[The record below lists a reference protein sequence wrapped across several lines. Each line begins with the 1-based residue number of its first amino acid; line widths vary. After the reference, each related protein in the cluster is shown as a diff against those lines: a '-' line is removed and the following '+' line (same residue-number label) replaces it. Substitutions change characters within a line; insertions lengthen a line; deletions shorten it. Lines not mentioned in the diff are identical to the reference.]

1 MTLRTP
7 FCPFV
12 ALEMTQLG
20 TPFRRLT
27 LLFAV
32 ALAACA
38 PPPTARVVA
47 APAPLPIKYVAP
59 ELGLNNSGLDTS
71 IAGKLDKIVK
81 TAIEEAVAPGAAIA
95 VGRNGRIAYMKGYGY
110 IDWNQPGSPV
120 VDTNTLYDLAS
131 LTKVIATTTL
141 AMILEEGGQLD
152 LNRTVASYLPEFN
165 SPEKAQIT
173 VKQILTHSGGLEAG
187 ANIYATARGR
197 DQYLY
202 QINAR
207 PLEYTPGTS
216 MVYSDW
222 DMIILQLVMERIT
235 GKTLD
240 VLASEKIFKPLGMID
255 TQFQPSISLRPRIAP
270 TQVDDARGGLLWG
283 NVHDENAWAM
293 GGVAGHAGLFST
305 AKDLALFSM
314 MILNGGEGVNG
325 VRIVKPAT
333 IARWTARQGKESTR
347 ALGWDSPEGGSSAG
361 QFFSPWSFGHTG
373 FTGTSIW
380 IDPEKDLFVVV
391 LTNRVNPSRNNN
403 RHVQLR
409 RDVADAV
416 QQAVLGARIVN
427 WEAR

>member
-1 MTLRTP
+1 MKS
-7 FCPFV
+7 F
-12 ALEMTQLG
+12 
-20 TPFRRLT
+20 
-27 LLFAV
+27 
-32 ALAACA
+32 ALATVTLFGIAGCAAA
-38 PPPTARVVA
+38 PPPARTAA
-47 APAPLPIKYVAP
+47 APPTPVKYIEP
-59 ELGLNNSGLDTS
+59 EMGLNNSGLDTS
-71 IAGKLDKIVK
+71 LATKLDKIVK
-81 TAIEEAVAPGAAIA
+81 TSIEEAVAPGVAIA
-95 VGRNGRIAYMKGYGY
+95 VGRNGHIAYMKGYGY
-110 IDWNQPGSPV
+110 IDWNQPGSPA

-141 AMILEEGGQLD
+141 AMILEEAGQLD
-152 LNRTVASYLPEFN
+152 INRTVASYLPEFN

-173 VKQILTHSGGLEAG
+173 VRQLLTHSGGLEAG
-187 ANIYATARGR
+187 ANIYQTARGR
-197 DQYLY
+197 DQYLA

-207 PLEYTPGTS
+207 PLQYTPGTN
-216 MVYSDW
+216 MIYSDW
-222 DMIILQLVMERIT
+222 DMIVLQLVMERIS

-255 TQFQPSISLRPRIAP
+255 TQFQPPISLRPRIAP

-283 NVHDENAWAM
+283 TVHDENAWAM

-314 MILNGGEGVNG
+314 MVLNGGEGVNG

-380 IDPEKDLFVVV
+380 MDPEKDLFVVV
-391 LTNRVNPSRNNN
+391 LTNRVNPTRNNT

-409 RDVADAV
+409 RDVADVV

>member
-1 MTLRTP
+1 MKSLTFLAVFT
-7 FCPFV
+7 V
-12 ALEMTQLG
+12 A
-20 TPFRRLT
+20 
-27 LLFAV
+27 
-32 ALAACA
+32 ALVACA
-38 PPPTARVVA
+38 PPPQARVAAA
-47 APAPLPIKYVAP
+47 APPPIKYVPP
-59 ELGLNNSGLDTS
+59 EVGLNNSGLDTA

-81 TAIEEAVAPGAAIA
+81 TAIEEAVAPGVTIA
-95 VGRNGRIAYMKGYGY
+95 VGRNGHIAYMKGYGY
-110 IDWNQPGSPV
+110 IDWNQPGSPKA
-120 VDTNTLYDLAS
+120 DTNTLYDLAS

-152 LNRTVASYLPEFN
+152 ISRTVVSYLPEFN

-197 DQYLY
+197 EQYLY

-207 PLEYTPGTS
+207 PLEYTPGS
-216 MVYSDW
+216 NMIYSDW
-222 DMIILQLVMERIT
+222 DMILLQLVMERIT

-240 VLASEKIFKPLGMID
+240 VLANEKIFRPLGMID
-255 TQFQPSISLRPRIAP
+255 TQFQPPIALRPRIAP
-270 TQVDDARGGLLWG
+270 TQVDEARGGLLWG
-283 NVHDENAWAM
+283 TVHDENAWAM

-314 MILNGGEGVNG
+314 MILNGGEGANG

-391 LTNRVNPSRNNN
+391 LTNRVNPTRNNN

-416 QQAVLGARIVN
+416 QQSVLGARIVN
-427 WEAR
+427 WESR

>member
-1 MTLRTP
+1 MKS
-7 FCPFV
+7 
-12 ALEMTQLG
+12 
-20 TPFRRLT
+20 LT
-27 LLFAV
+27 SFAV
-32 ALAACA
+32 FALAALVACA
-38 PPPTARVVA
+38 PPPPARVAAAA
-47 APAPLPIKYVAP
+47 APPPVTYAAP
-59 ELGLNNSGLDTS
+59 EVGLNNSGLDTA

-81 TAIEEAVAPGAAIA
+81 TAIEEAVAPGVTIA
-95 VGRNGRIAYMKGYGY
+95 VGRNGHIAYMKGYGY
-110 IDWNQPGSPV
+110 IDWNQPGSPKA
-120 VDTNTLYDLAS
+120 DTNTLYDLAS

-141 AMILEEGGQLD
+141 AMILEENGQLD
-152 LNRTVASYLPEFN
+152 ISRTVVSYLPEFN

-207 PLEYTPGTS
+207 PLEYTPGSS

-240 VLASEKIFKPLGMID
+240 VLANEKIFKPLGMSD
-255 TQFQPSISLRPRIAP
+255 TQFQPSITLRSRIAP
-270 TQVDDARGGLLWG
+270 TQVDEARGGLLWG
-283 NVHDENAWAM
+283 TVHDENAWAM

-314 MILNGGEGVNG
+314 MILNGGEGANG

-391 LTNRVNPSRNNN
+391 LTNRVNPTRTNT

-416 QQAVLGARIVN
+416 QQSVLGARIVN

>member
-1 MTLRTP
+1 MKP
-7 FCPFV
+7 FAFIAISSV
-12 ALEMTQLG
+12 A
-20 TPFRRLT
+20 
-27 LLFAV
+27 V
-32 ALAACA
+32 SACA
-38 PPPTARVVA
+38 AQ
-47 APAPLPIKYVAP
+47 PAPTRSVATPPAPIKYVEP
-59 ELGLNNSGLDTS
+59 QLGLNNSGLDTS
-71 IAGKLDKIVK
+71 LVGKLDKIVK
-81 TAIEEAVAPGAAIA
+81 TSIEEAVAPGVAIA

-131 LTKVIATTTL
+131 LTKVVATTTL
-141 AMILEEGGQLD
+141 AMILEENGQLD
-152 LNRTVASYLPEFN
+152 LNRTVVSYLPEFN

-173 VKQILTHSGGLEAG
+173 VKQLLTHSGGLEAG
-187 ANIYATARGR
+187 ANIYSTARGR
-197 DQYLY
+197 DQYLA

-216 MVYSDW
+216 MIYSDW
-222 DMIILQLVMERIT
+222 DMILLQLVMERIS

-240 VLASEKIFKPLGMID
+240 VLAAEKIFRPLGMID
-255 TQFQPSISLRPRIAP
+255 TQFQPSFSIRSRIAP

-283 NVHDENAWAM
+283 TVHDENAWAI

-391 LTNRVNPSRNNN
+391 LTNRVNPTRNNT

>member
-1 MTLRTP
+1 MKSFSSIAL
-7 FCPFV
+7 FCLV
-12 ALEMTQLG
+12 VG
-20 TPFRRLT
+20 
-27 LLFAV
+27 V
-32 ALAACA
+32 SCA
-38 PPPTARVVA
+38 PPPPAGRIA
-47 APAPLPIKYVAP
+47 AVPTPVKYVGP
-59 ELGLNNSGLDTS
+59 QLGLNNSGLDT
-71 IAGKLDKIVK
+71 ALPAKLDKIVK
-81 TAIEEAVAPGAAIA
+81 TAIEEAVAPGVAIA
-95 VGRNGRIAYMKGYGY
+95 VGRNGHIAYMKGYGY
-110 IDWNQPGSPV
+110 IDWNQPGSPA

-131 LTKVIATTTL
+131 LTKVIATTTA

-152 LNRTVASYLPEFN
+152 INRTVASYLPEFN

-187 ANIYATARGR
+187 ANIYANARGR
-197 DQYLY
+197 EQYLY

-207 PLEYTPGTS
+207 PLEYAPGTN
-216 MVYSDW
+216 MIYSDW
-222 DMIILQLVMERIT
+222 DMILLQLVMERIT

-240 VLASEKIFKPLGMID
+240 VLAAEKIFKPLGMTD
-255 TQFQPSISLRPRIAP
+255 TQFQPSVSLRPRIAP

-283 NVHDENAWAM
+283 TVHDENAWAM

-305 AKDLALFSM
+305 ARDLALFSM
-314 MILNGGEGVNG
+314 MILNGGEGANG
-325 VRIVKPAT
+325 IRIVKPAA
-333 IARWTARQGKESTR
+333 IARWTARQGKESSRT
-347 ALGWDSPEGGSSAG
+347 LGWDSPEGGSSAG

-391 LTNRVNPSRNNN
+391 LTNRVNPTRSNT

-427 WEAR
+427 WENR

>member
-1 MTLRTP
+1 MKSLN
-7 FCPFV
+7 
-12 ALEMTQLG
+12 A
-20 TPFRRLT
+20 
-27 LLFAV
+27 FAV
-32 ALAACA
+32 FAIAVLTACA
-38 PPPTARVVA
+38 APPQARVTA
-47 APAPLPIKYVAP
+47 APVPAPIKYVEP
-59 ELGLNNSGLDTS
+59 ELGLNNSGLDTAL
-71 IAGKLDKIVK
+71 AGKLDKIVK
-81 TAIEEAVAPGAAIA
+81 VAIEEAVAPGVAIA
-95 VGRNGRIAYMKGYGY
+95 VGRNGHIAYMKGYGY
-110 IDWNQPGSPV
+110 IDWNQPGSPA
-120 VDTNTLYDLAS
+120 VDSNTLYDLAS

-141 AMILEEGGQLD
+141 AMILEEAGQLD
-152 LNRTVASYLPEFN
+152 INRTVVSYLPEFN

-187 ANIYATARGR
+187 ANIYSTARGR

-207 PLEYTPGTS
+207 PLEYTPGTN
-216 MVYSDW
+216 MIYSDW
-222 DMIILQLVMERIT
+222 DMILLQLVMERIT

-240 VLASEKIFKPLGMID
+240 VLANEKIFKPLGMID
-255 TQFQPSISLRPRIAP
+255 TQFQPPIALRPRIAP

-283 NVHDENAWAM
+283 TVHDENAWAM

-325 VRIVKPAT
+325 VRIVKPPT

-347 ALGWDSPEGGSSAG
+347 TLGWDSPEGGSSAG

-391 LTNRVNPSRNNN
+391 LTNRVNPTRNNT

-427 WEAR
+427 CEAR

>member
-1 MTLRTP
+1 MKSLASLAVIP
-7 FCPFV
+7 
-12 ALEMTQLG
+12 
-20 TPFRRLT
+20 
-27 LLFAV
+27 LLAV
-32 ALAACA
+32 AACA
-38 PPPTARVVA
+38 PPPPAKVVVA
-47 APAPLPIKYVAP
+47 PPPPIKYIPP
-59 ELGLNNSGLDTS
+59 EVGLNNSGLDTS
-71 IAGKLDKIVK
+71 LVGKLDKIVK
-81 TAIEEAVAPGAAIA
+81 TSIEEAVAPGVAIA

-152 LNRTVASYLPEFN
+152 LNRTVVSYLPEFN
-165 SPEKAQIT
+165 SAEKAQIT
-173 VKQILTHSGGLEAG
+173 VRQLLTHSGGLEAG
-187 ANIYATARGR
+187 ANIYRTARGR
-197 DQYLY
+197 DQYLS

-207 PLEYTPGTS
+207 PLEYTPGTN
-216 MVYSDW
+216 MIYSDW
-222 DMIILQLVMERIT
+222 DMILLQLVMERIT

-240 VLASEKIFKPLGMID
+240 VLAAEKIFRPLGMID
-255 TQFQPSISLRPRIAP
+255 TQFQPSFTIRSRIAP
-270 TQVDDARGGLLWG
+270 TQVDDERGGLLWG
-283 NVHDENAWAM
+283 TVHDENAWAM

-314 MILNGGEGVNG
+314 MILNGGEGANG
-325 VRIVKPAT
+325 VRLVKPAT

-391 LTNRVNPSRNNN
+391 LTNRVNPSRNNT

-409 RDVADAV
+409 RDVADAT

>member
-1 MTLRTP
+1 MKSLTFLAVFT
-7 FCPFV
+7 V
-12 ALEMTQLG
+12 A
-20 TPFRRLT
+20 
-27 LLFAV
+27 
-32 ALAACA
+32 ALVACA
-38 PPPTARVVA
+38 PPPQARVAAA
-47 APAPLPIKYVAP
+47 APPPIKYVPP
-59 ELGLNNSGLDTS
+59 EVGLNNSGLDTA

-81 TAIEEAVAPGAAIA
+81 TAIEEAVAPGVTIA
-95 VGRNGRIAYMKGYGY
+95 VGRNGHIAYMKGYGY
-110 IDWNQPGSPV
+110 IDWNQPGSPAA
-120 VDTNTLYDLAS
+120 DTNTLYDLAS

-141 AMILEEGGQLD
+141 AMILEETGQLD
-152 LNRTVASYLPEFN
+152 ISRTVVSYLPEFN

-197 DQYLY
+197 EQYLY

-207 PLEYTPGTS
+207 PLEYTPGS
-216 MVYSDW
+216 NMIYSDW
-222 DMIILQLVMERIT
+222 DMILLQLVMERIT

-240 VLASEKIFKPLGMID
+240 VLANEKIFRPLGMID
-255 TQFQPSISLRPRIAP
+255 TQFQPPIALRPRIAP
-270 TQVDDARGGLLWG
+270 TQVDEARGGLLWG
-283 NVHDENAWAM
+283 TVHDENAWAM

-314 MILNGGEGVNG
+314 MILNGGEGANG

-391 LTNRVNPSRNNN
+391 LTNRVNPTRNNN

-416 QQAVLGARIVN
+416 QQSVLGARIVN
-427 WEAR
+427 WESR

>member
-1 MTLRTP
+1 MKFFAPPAVLILAV
-7 FCPFV
+7 V
-12 ALEMTQLG
+12 AG
-20 TPFRRLT
+20 C
-27 LLFAV
+27 A
-32 ALAACA
+32 A
-38 PPPTARVVA
+38 PPPARTVA
-47 APAPLPIKYVAP
+47 AAPTPIKYIEP
-59 ELGLNNSGLDTS
+59 EMGLNNSGLDTS
-71 IAGKLDKIVK
+71 LAGKLDKIVK
-81 TAIEEAVAPGAAIA
+81 TSIEEAVAPGVAIA
-95 VGRNGRIAYMKGYGY
+95 VGRNGHIAYMKGYGY
-110 IDWNQPGSPV
+110 IDWNQPGSPA

-141 AMILEEGGQLD
+141 AMILEEAGQLD
-152 LNRTVASYLPEFN
+152 INRTVVSYLPEFN

-173 VKQILTHSGGLEAG
+173 VKQLLTHSGGLEAG
-187 ANIYATARGR
+187 ANIYRTARGR
-197 DQYLY
+197 DQYLA

-207 PLEYTPGTS
+207 PLQYTPGTN
-216 MVYSDW
+216 MIYSDW
-222 DMIILQLVMERIT
+222 DMIVLQLVMERIT

-240 VLASEKIFKPLGMID
+240 VLAAEKIFRPLGMVD
-255 TQFQPSISLRPRIAP
+255 TQFQPPISLRPRIAP
-270 TQVDDARGGLLWG
+270 TQVDEARGGLLWG
-283 NVHDENAWAM
+283 TVHDENAWAM

-347 ALGWDSPEGGSSAG
+347 TLGWDSPEGGSSAG

-391 LTNRVNPSRNNN
+391 LTNRVNPISSNN

-427 WEAR
+427 WESR

>member
-1 MTLRTP
+1 MTFLPAKRS
-7 FCPFV
+7 F
-12 ALEMTQLG
+12 
-20 TPFRRLT
+20 
-27 LLFAV
+27 LLSILAI
-32 ALAACA
+32 AACA
-38 PPPTARVVA
+38 PPPPPARVA
-47 APAPLPIKYVAP
+47 TAPTPIKYLP
-59 ELGLNNSGLDTS
+59 PQLGLNDSGLDTTLP
-71 IAGKLDKIVK
+71 AALDKIVK
-81 TAIEEAVAPGAAIA
+81 TALEEAVAPGVAIA
-95 VGRNGRIAYMKGYGY
+95 VGRNGHIAYMKGYGY
-110 IDWNQPGSPV
+110 IDWNRPGSPP

-131 LTKVIATTTL
+131 LTKVIATTTV

-165 SPEKAQIT
+165 SPEKSQIT

-197 DQYLY
+197 EQYLQ

-207 PLEYTPGTS
+207 PLEYTPGTN
-216 MVYSDW
+216 MIYSDW
-222 DMIILQLVMERIT
+222 DMIVLQLVMERIT

-240 VLASEKIFKPLGMID
+240 VLANEKIFKPLGMTD
-255 TQFQPSISLRPRIAP
+255 TQFQPSFSLRPRIAP

-283 NVHDENAWAM
+283 TVHDENAYAM

-305 AKDLALFSM
+305 ARDLALFSM

-325 VRIVKPAT
+325 VRLAKPAT

-347 ALGWDSPEGGSSAG
+347 TLGWDSPDGGSSAG

-391 LTNRVNPSRNNN
+391 LTNRVNPTRNNT

-427 WEAR
+427 WENR

>member
-1 MTLRTP
+1 MKAVVSIVV
-7 FCPFV
+7 V
-12 ALEMTQLG
+12 AAG
-20 TPFRRLT
+20 A
-27 LLFAV
+27 FAC
-32 ALAACA
+32 AA
-38 PPPTARVVA
+38 PPPARVVA
-47 APAPLPIKYVAP
+47 APPTPIKYIAP

-71 IAGKLDKIVK
+71 LAGKLDKLVK
-81 TAIEEAVAPGAAIA
+81 VAIEEAVAPGVAIA
-95 VGRNGRIAYMKGYGY
+95 VGRNGHIAYMKGYGY
-110 IDWNQPGSPV
+110 IDWNQPGSPA

-131 LTKVIATTTL
+131 LTKVVATTTL
-141 AMILEEGGQLD
+141 AMILEEAGQLD
-152 LNRTVASYLPEFN
+152 INRTVASYLPEFN

-173 VKQILTHSGGLEAG
+173 VRQLLTHSGGLEAG
-187 ANIYATARGR
+187 ANIYRTARGR
-197 DQYLY
+197 DQYLA

-207 PLEYTPGTS
+207 PLQYTPGTS
-216 MVYSDW
+216 MIYSDW
-222 DMIILQLVMERIT
+222 DMILLQLVMERIT

-240 VLASEKIFKPLGMID
+240 VLATEKIFGPLGMID
-255 TQFQPSISLRPRIAP
+255 TQFHPPFSLRPRIAP

-283 NVHDENAWAM
+283 TVHDENAWAM

-347 ALGWDSPEGGSSAG
+347 TLGWDSPEGGSSAG

-391 LTNRVNPSRNNN
+391 LTNRVNPTGNNT

-409 RDVADAV
+409 RDVADVV

>member
-1 MTLRTP
+1 MKSFASFAILSSL
-7 FCPFV
+7 
-12 ALEMTQLG
+12 ALS
-20 TPFRRLT
+20 
-27 LLFAV
+27 
-32 ALAACA
+32 ACA
-38 PPPTARVVA
+38 PPTPPARVAA
-47 APAPLPIKYVAP
+47 APAPIKYVAP
-59 ELGLNNSGLDTS
+59 QTGLNNSGLDT
-71 IAGKLDKIVK
+71 ALVPTLDKIVK
-81 TAIEEAVAPGAAIA
+81 TALEEAVAPGVAIA
-95 VGRNGRIAYMKGYGY
+95 VGRNGHIAYMKGYGS
-110 IDWNQPGSPV
+110 IDWNKPGSPA

-131 LTKVIATTTL
+131 LTKVIATTTV

-152 LNRTVASYLPEFN
+152 LNRTVSSYLPEFN

-187 ANIYATARGR
+187 ANIFATARGR
-197 DQYLY
+197 EQYLY

-207 PLEYTPGTS
+207 PLEYTPGTN
-216 MVYSDW
+216 MIYSDW

-240 VLASEKIFKPLGMID
+240 VLAAEKIFKPLGMTD
-255 TQFQPSISLRPRIAP
+255 TQFQPSVSLRPRIAP
-270 TQVDDARGGLLWG
+270 TQTDDARGGLLWG
-283 NVHDENAWAM
+283 TVHDENAWAM

-305 AKDLALFSM
+305 ARDLALFSM

-333 IARWTARQGKESTR
+333 IARWTSRQGKESSRT
-347 ALGWDSPEGGSSAG
+347 LGWDSPEGGSSAG

-391 LTNRVNPSRNNN
+391 LTNRVNPTRSNT

-427 WEAR
+427 WESR

>member
-1 MTLRTP
+1 MKSFIACSLLCVT
-7 FCPFV
+7 
-12 ALEMTQLG
+12 AG
-20 TPFRRLT
+20 T
-27 LLFAV
+27 
-32 ALAACA
+32 ACA
-38 PPPTARVVA
+38 PPPPAKLT
-47 APAPLPIKYVAP
+47 PAPPPSIKYVAP
-59 ELGLNNSGLDTS
+59 EMGLNNSGLDTS
-71 IAGKLDKIVK
+71 LVSKLDKVVK
-81 TAIEEAVAPGAAIA
+81 TAIEEAVAPGVAIA
-95 VGRNGRIAYMKGYGY
+95 VGRNGHIAYMKGYGY

-131 LTKVIATTTL
+131 LTKVIATTTV
-141 AMILEEGGQLD
+141 AMILEEGGQLNLD
-152 LNRTVASYLPEFN
+152 RTVASYLPEFN

-173 VKQILTHSGGLEAG
+173 VRQLLTHSGGLEAG

-197 DQYLY
+197 EQYLQ
-202 QINAR
+202 QISAR
-207 PLEYTPGTS
+207 PLQYTPGTS
-216 MVYSDW
+216 MIYSDW

-240 VLASEKIFKPLGMID
+240 VLAAEKIFKPLGMID
-255 TQFQPSISLRPRIAP
+255 TQFQPPVSLRPRIAP

-283 NVHDENAWAM
+283 TVHDENAWAM

-305 AKDLALFSM
+305 AKDLAIFSM
-314 MILNGGEGVNG
+314 TLLNGGEGPNG

-333 IARWTARQGKESTR
+333 LARWTSRQGKESSRT
-347 ALGWDSPEGGSSAG
+347 LGWDSPEGGSSAG

-380 IDPEKDLFVVV
+380 VDPEKDLFVVV
-391 LTNRVNPSRNNN
+391 LTNRVNPTRSNT

-427 WEAR
+427 WESR

>member
-1 MTLRTP
+1 MKSLTFLAVFT
-7 FCPFV
+7 V
-12 ALEMTQLG
+12 A
-20 TPFRRLT
+20 
-27 LLFAV
+27 
-32 ALAACA
+32 ALVACA
-38 PPPTARVVA
+38 PPPQARVAAA
-47 APAPLPIKYVAP
+47 APPPIKYVPP
-59 ELGLNNSGLDTS
+59 EVGLNNSGLDTA

-81 TAIEEAVAPGAAIA
+81 TAIEEAVAPGVTIA
-95 VGRNGRIAYMKGYGY
+95 VGRNGHIAYMKGYGY
-110 IDWNQPGSPV
+110 IDWNQPGSPKA
-120 VDTNTLYDLAS
+120 DTNTLYDLAS

-141 AMILEEGGQLD
+141 AMILEETGQLD
-152 LNRTVASYLPEFN
+152 ISRTVVSYLPEFN

-197 DQYLY
+197 EQYLY

-207 PLEYTPGTS
+207 PLEYTPGS
-216 MVYSDW
+216 NMIYSDW
-222 DMIILQLVMERIT
+222 DMILLQLVMERIT

-240 VLASEKIFKPLGMID
+240 VLANEKIFRPLGMID
-255 TQFQPSISLRPRIAP
+255 TQFQPPIALRPRIAP
-270 TQVDDARGGLLWG
+270 TQVDEARGGLLWG
-283 NVHDENAWAM
+283 TVHDENAWAI

-314 MILNGGEGVNG
+314 MILNGGEGANG

-391 LTNRVNPSRNNN
+391 LTNRVNPTRSNN

-416 QQAVLGARIVN
+416 QQSVLGARIVN
-427 WEAR
+427 WESR

>member
-1 MTLRTP
+1 VGP
-7 FCPFV
+7 
-12 ALEMTQLG
+12 ALKRG
-20 TPFRRLT
+20 RLT
-27 LLFAV
+27 EPYVVLMKSLTSFAVFAV
-32 ALAACA
+32 AALVACA
-38 PPPTARVVA
+38 PPPPARVAVA
-47 APAPLPIKYVAP
+47 APPPIKYADP
-59 ELGLNNSGLDTS
+59 EVGLNNSGLDTA

-81 TAIEEAVAPGAAIA
+81 TAMEEAVAPGVTIA
-95 VGRNGRIAYMKGYGY
+95 VGRNGHIAYMKGYGY
-110 IDWNQPGSPV
+110 IDWNQPGSPKA
-120 VDTNTLYDLAS
+120 DTNTLYDLAS

-152 LNRTVASYLPEFN
+152 ISRTVVSYLPEFN

-197 DQYLY
+197 EQYLY

-207 PLEYTPGTS
+207 PLEYTPGSS

-240 VLASEKIFKPLGMID
+240 VLANEKIFKPLGMID
-255 TQFQPSISLRPRIAP
+255 TQFQPSIALRPRIAP
-270 TQVDDARGGLLWG
+270 TQVDEARGGLLWG
-283 NVHDENAWAM
+283 TVHDENAWAM

-314 MILNGGEGVNG
+314 MILNGGEGANG

-391 LTNRVNPSRNNN
+391 LTNRVNPTRSNT

-416 QQAVLGARIVN
+416 QQSVLGARIVN

>member
-1 MTLRTP
+1 MKSFR
-7 FCPFV
+7 F
-12 ALEMTQLG
+12 ALILIT
-20 TPFRRLT
+20 
-27 LLFAV
+27 A
-32 ALAACA
+32 AACA
-38 PPPTARVVA
+38 PPPPARVVA
-47 APAPLPIKYVAP
+47 APPTPIKYVEP
-59 ELGLNNSGLDTS
+59 EVGLNNSGLDPGL
-71 IAGKLDKIVK
+71 AGKLDKLVK
-81 TAIEEAVAPGAAIA
+81 TAIEEAVAPGVAIA
-95 VGRNGRIAYMKGYGY
+95 VGRNGHIAYMKGYGY
-110 IDWNQPGSPV
+110 IDWNQPGSPA

-141 AMILEEGGQLD
+141 AMILEEAGQLD
-152 LNRTVASYLPEFN
+152 INRTVVSYLPEFN

-173 VKQILTHSGGLEAG
+173 VKHLLTHSGGLEAG
-187 ANIYATARGR
+187 ANIFQTARGR
-197 DQYLY
+197 DQYLS

-207 PLEYTPGTS
+207 PLQYTPGTS
-216 MVYSDW
+216 MIYSDW
-222 DMIILQLVMERIT
+222 DMILLQLVMERIT

-240 VLASEKIFKPLGMID
+240 ILASEKTSKPRGMID
-255 TQFQPSISLRPRIAP
+255 PQFQPPISLRPRIAP

-283 NVHDENAWAM
+283 SVHDENAWAI

-314 MILNGGEGVNG
+314 MILNGGGGVNG
-325 VRIVKPAT
+325 ARIVKPAT

-391 LTNRVNPSRNNN
+391 LTNRVNPSRNNP

-427 WEAR
+427 WESR

>member
-1 MTLRTP
+1 MKAVVSIVV
-7 FCPFV
+7 V
-12 ALEMTQLG
+12 AAG
-20 TPFRRLT
+20 AF
-27 LLFAV
+27 
-32 ALAACA
+32 ACA
-38 PPPTARVVA
+38 APPTARVAA
-47 APAPLPIKYVAP
+47 APPTPIKYVEP

-71 IAGKLDKIVK
+71 LATKLDKLVK
-81 TAIEEAVAPGAAIA
+81 VAIEEAVAPGVAIA
-95 VGRNGRIAYMKGYGY
+95 VGRNGHIAYMKGYGY
-110 IDWNQPGSPV
+110 IDWNQPGSPA

-131 LTKVIATTTL
+131 LTKVVATTTL
-141 AMILEEGGQLD
+141 AMILEEAGQLD
-152 LNRTVASYLPEFN
+152 INRTVASYLPEFN

-173 VKQILTHSGGLEAG
+173 VRQLLTHSGGLEAG
-187 ANIYATARGR
+187 ANIYRTARGR
-197 DQYLY
+197 DQYLA

-207 PLEYTPGTS
+207 PLQYTPGTS
-216 MVYSDW
+216 MIYSDW
-222 DMIILQLVMERIT
+222 DMILLQLVMERIT

-240 VLASEKIFKPLGMID
+240 VLATEKIFRPLGMID
-255 TQFQPSISLRPRIAP
+255 TQFQPPISLRPRIAP

-283 NVHDENAWAM
+283 TVHDENAWAM

-347 ALGWDSPEGGSSAG
+347 TLGWDSPEGGSSAG

-391 LTNRVNPSRNNN
+391 LTNRVNPTGNNT

-409 RDVADAV
+409 RDVADVV